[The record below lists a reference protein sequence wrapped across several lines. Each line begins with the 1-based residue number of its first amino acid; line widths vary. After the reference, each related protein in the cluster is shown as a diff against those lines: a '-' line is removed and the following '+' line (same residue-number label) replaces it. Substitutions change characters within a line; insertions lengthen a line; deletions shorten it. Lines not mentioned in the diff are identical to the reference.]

1 MDVSPSCILLLVSCL
16 GNVNLLFKCGFL
28 CCLVIKYSDIS
39 DELTISVIRVSE
51 LVEVGAE
58 VMWLKV

>member
-1 MDVSPSCILLLVSCL
+1 MSCL
-16 GNVNLLFKCGFL
+16 GNVNLLCKGGFL

-39 DELTISVIRVSE
+39 DELTISIFRVSE
-51 LVEVGAE
+51 LVEVGSE

>member
-1 MDVSPSCILLLVSCL
+1 MDVSPSCFLLLVSCL
-16 GNVNLLFKCGFL
+16 GNVILLCKCGFL

-39 DELTISVIRVSE
+39 DELTVSIFRVSE

-58 VMWLKV
+58 FMWLKV